1 LSSATLRGLA
11 PGLAAAL
18 LLVAGS
24 ALAAAA
30 AAPAPTPRQMGED
43 VDSLCKAIDEGY
55 AYFDGERP
63 QWKRACEKWRNI
75 AVRSTT
81 RSDFV
86 AALEGLVATLHD
98 DNVTLSER
106 SATTPRRL
114 PWEADL
120 YAVWRD
126 NVAYID
132 SVRTFGDSDVAGV
145 RPGVALL
152 KIDDVPVEQV
162 VRDRLGTSTPPRRA
176 LSWALRHA
184 LAGPIRGVESI
195 TVRDGQEVSTLR
207 IERTEPHVRVGR
219 PVFAR
224 RMGDDRDIG
233 YLRVR
238 IGADDA
244 KLPGQLDA
252 ALENLMGTKGLL
264 IDIRDHP
271 GPGTPEVTRA
281 ILSRFAT
288 SEAAWQIREL
298 PQGPRIFD
306 TIAPRGKPY
315 KGKVIVL
322 VDRWTAA
329 EGEAVATGLA
339 AVANARVVGTR
350 MTGLRG
356 ELRESTLPHS
366 KVAVSY
372 PAERVYLVNGERR
385 ESYVP
390 EVLVDMGAPQGGPA
404 DPILYQALKLL
415 EPCPAP
421 ACRSGPGSQP
431 PARESLRR

>member
-1 LSSATLRGLA
+1 MSSATAAGFARSF
-11 PGLAAAL
+11 AAL
-18 LLVAGS
+18 LLAAGS
-24 ALAAAA
+24 ALAAP
-30 AAPAPTPRQMGED
+30 AAPALSQRQQGED
-43 VDSLCKAIDEGY
+43 VDALCKAIDEGY
-55 AYFDGERP
+55 AYFDTERP
-63 QWKRACEKWRNI
+63 QWKRACEKWRPV
-75 AVRSTT
+75 ATRAAT

-86 AALEGLVATLHD
+86 AALEGLVSELHD

-106 SATTPRRL
+106 SATTPRHL

-132 SVRTFGDSDVAGV
+132 SVRTFGDADVAGV
-145 RPGVALL
+145 RPGVVLL
-152 KIDDVPVEQV
+152 KIDGVPVEQA
-162 VRDRLGTSTPPRRA
+162 VRNRLGTGTPPRRA
-176 LSWALRHA
+176 LSWALRHT
-184 LAGPIRGVESI
+184 LAGPMKGIETL

-207 IERTEPHVRVGR
+207 IERTEPRPRNIGR
-219 PVFAR
+219 PVYAR
-224 RMGDDRDIG
+224 RMGDERDIG

-252 ALENLMGTKGLL
+252 ALESLMATRGLI

-288 SEAAWQIREL
+288 AEAAWQIREL

-306 TIAPRGKPY
+306 TIAPRGRPY
-315 KGKVIVL
+315 RGKVVVL

-339 AVANARVVGTR
+339 AVANARIVGTR

-356 ELRESTLPHS
+356 VLRESELPHS
-366 KVAVSY
+366 RIAVSY
-372 PAERVYLVNGERR
+372 PAERVYLVSGERR
-385 ESYVP
+385 EAYVP

-404 DPILYQALKLL
+404 DPILYQALKIL

-421 ACRSGPGSQP
+421 SCRSGPGSPP
-431 PARESLRR
+431 PARESPRR

>member
-1 LSSATLRGLA
+1 MAAGFARSL
-11 PGLAAAL
+11 AAL
-18 LLVAGS
+18 LLLAGS
-24 ALAAAA
+24 AAS
-30 AAPAPTPRQMGED
+30 AAPPLSQRQQGED
-43 VDSLCKAIDEGY
+43 VDALCRAIDEGY

-63 QWKRACEKWRNI
+63 QWKRSCDRWRPV
-75 AVRSTT
+75 AARAAT

-86 AALEGLVATLHD
+86 AALEGLIAELHD

-106 SATTPRRL
+106 SARTARHL

-120 YAVWRD
+120 YAVWRND
-126 NVAYID
+126 VPYID
-132 SVRTFGDSDVAGV
+132 SVRTFGDADVAGV
-145 RPGVALL
+145 RPGVVLL
-152 KIDDVPVEQV
+152 KIDDVPVDQV
-162 VRDRLGTSTPPRRA
+162 VKARLGTGTPSRRA
-176 LSWALRHA
+176 RSWALRHA
-184 LAGPIRGVESI
+184 LAGPMKGEETI
-195 TVRDGQEVSTLR
+195 TVRDGQDVSTLR
-207 IERTEPHVRVGR
+207 IERTEPHPRGGR

-224 RMGDDRDIG
+224 RMGDDRGIG

-252 ALENLMGTKGLL
+252 ALESLMGTKGLI

-288 SEAAWQIREL
+288 SETAWQIREL

-306 TIAPRGKPY
+306 TVAPRGTPY
-315 KGKVIVL
+315 KGKVVVL

-339 AVANARVVGTR
+339 AVANARIIGTR

-356 ELRESTLPHS
+356 VLRRSMLPHS
-366 KVAVSY
+366 RIEASF
-372 PAERVYLVNGERR
+372 PAERVYLVSGERR

-390 EVLVDMGAPQGGPA
+390 ELLVDMAAPQGGPA
-404 DPILYQALKLL
+404 DPILYQGLKLL

-421 ACRSGPGSQP
+421 SCRSGPDSPP